1 MHTFQALRA
10 AWTGEPTAA
19 SAGFRAWPSIGVA
32 VEGDFSGIQRFVSRP
47 VPGASGAGRRLRSR
61 SFRVLALTRLVAASV
76 EKRFEDAES
85 RLFYAA
91 GGRFLVRLNP
101 CTGWR
106 DRLVSLQRD
115 LDTDLLDAYHGELA
129 FHLAGAEFTDGRI
142 PISALGDAMRTRKEM
157 PFGYALRNGSG
168 WATDRF
174 TFGATDH
181 GKCDGCGCTARLSH
195 DSGDSEKLCQ
205 TCIDDRELGKRLL
218 SAERI
223 SLTRSQQGLVSLLGE
238 RWDISPDG
246 PLTIPAVCY
255 APVENG
261 ELATFEQIASRAPG
275 RPYLAYLRIDAD
287 RIGQQFR
294 ALAGDPQRTWGL
306 SGLLDGAFST
316 AVPNLIRASYP
327 SIYPVYTG
335 GDDLFVIGPW
345 NEILDFAAAWRSK
358 FREISGDRLTFSAGV
373 ALAKPRQHIL
383 TKSEEA
389 AYALDECAKI
399 PRDSIHALGSTI
411 PWSRFDEVLKCARQ
425 LAEFHAAGQ
434 IRGALL
440 HDIIELHGRWRKG
453 DARWHSL
460 LFYQVER
467 NMGGDAKTFVR
478 RALLSPGDL
487 WKHAD
492 FVVRY
497 AMLRSGE
504 REKD

>member
-1 MHTFQALRA
+1 MHTFQALRD
-10 AWTGEPTAA
+10 AWTGEPTAT
-19 SAGFRAWPSIGVA
+19 SARFPAWPANGVA
-32 VEGDFSGIQRFVSRP
+32 IEGDFSGIQRFVSRP

-61 SFRVLALTRLVAASV
+61 SFRVLALTRLIAAAA
-76 EKRFEDAES
+76 EKRFEDDGS
-85 RLFYAA
+85 RLYYAA

-101 CTGWR
+101 CTGWQ
-106 DRLVSLQRD
+106 DRLVSLQRV

-142 PISALGDAMRTRKEM
+142 PISALREEMRTRKQM
-157 PFGYALRNGSG
+157 PLGYALRNGSG
-168 WATDRF
+168 WATGRF
-174 TFGATDH
+174 SFGATDH
-181 GKCDGCGCTARLSH
+181 GRCDGCGCTAKLSR
-195 DSGDSEKLCQ
+195 DSENLCQ

-218 SAERI
+218 FAERI
-223 SLTRSQQGLVSLLGE
+223 SLTRSPQGFVSLLGE

-261 ELATFEQIASRAPG
+261 ELATFEQIARKAPG

-287 RIGQQFR
+287 HIGQQFY
-294 ALAGDPQRTWGL
+294 ALAGDPLRTWGL
-306 SGLLDGAFST
+306 SRLLDGAFST

-358 FREISGDRLTFSAGV
+358 FREISGDKLTFSAGV
-373 ALAKPRQHIL
+373 ALARPRQHIL

-389 AYALDECAKI
+389 ARALDECAKI

-411 PWSRFDEVLKCARQ
+411 AWSRFDEVLKCARQ
-425 LAEFHAAGQ
+425 LAELRAAGQ

-467 NMGGDAKTFVR
+467 NLGGDAKTFAR
-478 RALLSPGDL
+478 RAFLSPGDL
-487 WKHAD
+487 WEHAD

-497 AMLRSGE
+497 AMLHSGE
-504 REKD
+504 KEGVIDA

>member
-1 MHTFQALRA
+1 
-10 AWTGEPTAA
+10 
-19 SAGFRAWPSIGVA
+19 
-32 VEGDFSGIQRFVSRP
+32 
-47 VPGASGAGRRLRSR
+47 
-61 SFRVLALTRLVAASV
+61 
-76 EKRFEDAES
+76 
-85 RLFYAA
+85 
-91 GGRFLVRLNP
+91 
-101 CTGWR
+101 
-106 DRLVSLQRD
+106 
-115 LDTDLLDAYHGELA
+115 
-129 FHLAGAEFTDGRI
+129 
-142 PISALGDAMRTRKEM
+142 M

-205 TCIDDRELGKRLL
+205 TCIDDRELGKRLHYPVK
-218 SAERI
+218 AYIIDEE
-223 SLTRSQQGLVSLLGE
+223 SQQGLVSLLGE

-345 NEILDFAAAWRSK
+345 NEIFDFAAAWRSK
-358 FREISGDRLTFSAGV
+358 FREISGDRLTLLGRKGANQ
-373 ALAKPRQHIL
+373 ARQHIL
-383 TKSEEA
+383 TKSDEA
-389 AYALDECAKI
+389 ADALDEHAKI
-399 PRDSIHALGSTI
+399 PRDSIHALGATI
-411 PWSRFDEVLKCARQ
+411 PWAKFDEVLKCARQ

-504 REKD
+504 REKN